1 MYPNLVFLS
10 LAENNI
16 TKLKDVEILGKL
28 KNLDK
33 LQLLDNQ
40 IEKLPDYREKIFQML
55 PNLLYLDNKDFD
67 GNEEDC
73 DISESQEGEEER

>member
-33 LQLLDNQ
+33 LELLDNQ

-73 DISESQEGEEER
+73 DISES